1 MPNEGVAWIPFDGTS
16 FSFFCI
22 RAPARPIRGFIIPR
36 VGAAPLV
43 DFGALGLGGLTTG
56 VRAFEADAAVGFDK
70 RSSDEA
76 GIVGLRTG
84 TGTSGAFFDRAR
96 DAFVGAYKRSEL
108 GVLGRGTN
116 AGVAVVVVAAAADL
130 AVPTGRAAV
139 GVFAPVRVVR
149 GLFAPARG
157 LSRAVEAVEIVDVPV
172 C

>member
-1 MPNEGVAWIPFDGTS
+1 MIPFVATS

-22 RAPARPIRGFIIPR
+22 RAPARPIRGFNTPR

-43 DFGALGLGGLTTG
+43 DFVTLGLGGLTTG
-56 VRAFEADAAVGFDK
+56 VRTFEADAAVGFDK
-70 RSSDEA
+70 RSRDEA

-96 DAFVGAYKRSEL
+96 DAFVGAYKRSDP

-116 AGVAVVVVAAAADL
+116 AGVAVVVVADL
-130 AVPTGRAAV
+130 VVPTGRAAV